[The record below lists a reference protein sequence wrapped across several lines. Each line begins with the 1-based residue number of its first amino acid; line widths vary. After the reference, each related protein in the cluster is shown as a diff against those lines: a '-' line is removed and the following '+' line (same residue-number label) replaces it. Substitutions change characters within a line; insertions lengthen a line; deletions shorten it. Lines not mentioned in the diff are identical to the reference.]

1 MTDLTKIDKPFG
13 ELDREWMPTEGLDKA
28 DLGDRRVILTTPLQ
42 YPDHAV
48 LDKCR
53 ALGLV
58 YEDGGR
64 YLLEKAF
71 NRKDTLLSQLGN
83 PHNSKN

>member
-1 MTDLTKIDKPFG
+1 
-13 ELDREWMPTEGLDKA
+13 MPGDTIKNRIPIIISHIQDWLDKA